1 MSERDN
7 GIVTNPSVTQVGRI
21 VNLSDK
27 PILRSETPPV
37 YRAGEQHTPEPID
50 LDSMLREIKRR
61 LHSLEAVETEN
72 RALRLQLSHAHCQ
85 VAAATKLL
93 RLALCSH
100 MITNK
105 DIAEYEARFGRIGEI
120 VFPHK

>member
-7 GIVTNPSVTQVGRI
+7 GIVTNPSVAQVGRI

-93 RLALCSH
+93 RLLMEHYHGVGNDDAE
-100 MITNK
+100 I
-105 DIAEYEARFGRIGEI
+105 DAAIAEYEARFG
-120 VFPHK
+120 KL

>member
-7 GIVTNPSVTQVGRI
+7 GIVTNPRVTQVGRI

-50 LDSMLREIKRR
+50 LEAMLREIKRR

-72 RALRLQLSHAHCQ
+72 RALRLQLSAAHCQ
-85 VAAATKLL
+85 VAAATRLL
-93 RLALCSH
+93 RLLVHPNGGFAGDDEMEKAL
-100 MITNK
+100 
-105 DIAEYEARFGRIGEI
+105 AEYQARFGQL
-120 VFPHK
+120 

>member
-7 GIVTNPSVTQVGRI
+7 GIVTTPSVAQVGRI

-27 PILRSETPPV
+27 PVLHSETPPV
-37 YRAGEQHTPEPID
+37 YRAGEKQHAPEPID
-50 LDSMLREIKRR
+50 LDAMFREIKRR

-93 RLALCSH
+93 RMLIAPDMNIAKTDEAL
-100 MITNK
+100 I
-105 DIAEYEARFGRIGEI
+105 EYQARFG
-120 VFPHK
+120 KL

>member
-37 YRAGEQHTPEPID
+37 YRAGEQHTPESID

-93 RLALCSH
+93 RLLLEHYQGVGNEDSEIDTALV
-100 MITNK
+100 
-105 DIAEYEARFGRIGEI
+105 EYQARFGQL
-120 VFPHK
+120 

>member
-72 RALRLQLSHAHCQ
+72 RALRYQLSAAHCQ
-85 VAAATKLL
+85 VTAATALL
-93 RLALCSH
+93 RLLLEHYQGVGNEDSEIDTALV
-100 MITNK
+100 
-105 DIAEYEARFGRIGEI
+105 EYQARFGQL
-120 VFPHK
+120 